1 MWLGEITTKLV
12 TLTFCCTLMPR
23 VEELLAGG
31 DADVE
36 DLDSDGQPFY
46 FFVVGPCF
54 PLLSALVLLLIH
66 LQLPFFLFQGQHQSF
81 LQL

>member
-12 TLTFCCTLMPR
+12 TLTICCTLMSR

-46 FFVVGPCF
+46 FFVV
-54 PLLSALVLLLIH
+54 ALVLLYIH
-66 LQLPFFLFQGQHQSF
+66 LQLQFFLFQGQHQSF

>member
-12 TLTFCCTLMPR
+12 TLSR

-46 FFVVGPCF
+46 FFAVDPCF

-66 LQLPFFLFQGQHQSF
+66 FLFQGQHQSF

>member
-1 MWLGEITTKLV
+1 MS
-12 TLTFCCTLMPR
+12 R

-36 DLDSDGQPFY
+36 DLDSDGRPLFS
-46 FFVVGPCF
+46 FVVPLFSFVVGPCF

-66 LQLPFFLFQGQHQSF
+66 LQLQSFLFQGQHQSF